1 MNLSVCRAT
10 NKRPFD
16 LVFGHE
22 PHGNCVLLDQLWSQ
36 GIRYEENITDDVEI
50 EDCDDIQFDN
60 NEDNIQTKNDE
71 YENENE
77 FNENWVQNQLPS
89 ENDDNISFMVRIDFI

>member
-10 NKRPFD
+10 NKRPFE

-36 GIRYEENITDDVEI
+36 GIRYEENIPDDVEI

-60 NEDNIQTKNDE
+60 NEDNIQTENNE
-71 YENENE
+71 YEDENK
-77 FNENWVQNQLPS
+77 FNENWIQNQSPS